1 MRWWDDIPILNHRG
15 DVYDPFAGCGTVI
28 IAAEQQGRRS
38 FAMEL
43 DPKYAQLAIE
53 RWQAFTGQEAR
64 RG

>member
-53 RWQAFTGQEAR
+53 RW
-64 RG
+64 